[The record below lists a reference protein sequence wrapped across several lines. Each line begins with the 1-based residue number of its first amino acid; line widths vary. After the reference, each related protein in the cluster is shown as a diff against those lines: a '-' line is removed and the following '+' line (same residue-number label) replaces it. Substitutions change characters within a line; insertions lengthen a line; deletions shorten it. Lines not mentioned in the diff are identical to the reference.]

1 MRKDE
6 GKFLCDKC
14 GMKGISSTISTNP
27 RCHICNDGTIMRQ
40 VGEPEYSHGT
50 HGNPIKDKEKMTVL
64 EYLQLLE
71 QTAKLYRDHA
81 ISSIARNKHMNRL
94 DGICDLTQ
102 NEIDAVLVDFINYC
116 ALCSG
121 GDYGLKASDLGPEV
135 PVVGCPSHAAQQ
147 QIDLENLP
155 VYELIEDDEEESGL
169 ELMLAELVDARKVSK
184 EEKVILGYF
193 EAPNDPKGVYKVM
206 IEYIGDVPENA

>member
-1 MRKDE
+1 MRKDD

-116 ALCSG
+116 GMCSG

-135 PVVGCPSHAAQQ
+135 PVVPVTCCPSHAAQQ
-147 QIDLENLP
+147 QIDLETEKCP
-155 VYELIEDDEEESGL
+155 VTMLAGSLIAAREVADEESVTGFFTDDET
-169 ELMLAELVDARKVSK
+169 
-184 EEKVILGYF
+184 
-193 EAPNDPKGVYKVM
+193 NDMYKVV
-206 IEYIGDVPENA
+206 IQYIGNRGND